1 MRLVFFD
8 FTINYGGG
16 PQGTVY
22 LAERLNADN
31 EVHII
36 DAYGACDLYCEAIK
50 KADIPLHILN
60 PNPKRTYIG
69 SKGKLLARVKAL
81 LQQIPE
87 LWRLRRRLVKK
98 VLEIS
103 PDMIW
108 VSNEKSLVLLV
119 SSSRLRE
126 YPLVMYMRGWCTPD
140 QVGNCLRWLLKHKVA
155 AIIAHSRATISQ
167 LKRLGIP
174 DKKLHFTRNT
184 IDMEKTEQ
192 DAQKTL
198 EKALLG
204 TDKWP
209 RMLLPAARPVHEKGH
224 LTAVKAMARLK
235 SAGYNPALWLPGKIP
250 TGVDNSFIDQLQRL
264 IEQLGVKDNIFFLG
278 WCENMPALI
287 KSCDIVILP
296 THTEGFPRVILEAML
311 LKRPVCATPV
321 GGIPEVVKH
330 GETGL
335 LFDVDDDQVLAEQIK
350 KIITEQSIRE
360 RFVQQA
366 YDFVRKKFRSCDHT
380 RAVMEA
386 FRSVADH
393 HEK

>member
-22 LAERLNADN
+22 MAERLNADN

-36 DAYGACDLYCEAIK
+36 DAYGACNLYCEAIK

-69 SKGKLLARVKAL
+69 SKGKLLVRIKAFV
-81 LQQIPE
+81 QQIPE
-87 LWRLRRRLVKK
+87 LWRLQKRLVKK

-108 VSNEKSLVLLV
+108 VNNEKSLVLLV
-119 SSSRLRE
+119 SSSRLRK

-140 QVGNCLRWLLKHKVA
+140 QVSSCLRWLLKHKVA

-167 LKRLGIP
+167 LKRAGVP

-192 DAQKTL
+192 DARKTL
-198 EKALLG
+198 EKALPG

-209 RMLLPAARPVHEKGH
+209 RMLLPAARPVREKGH
-224 LTAVKAMARLK
+224 LTAVKAIARLK
-235 SAGYNPALWLPGKIP
+235 KAGYEPALWLPGKIAI
-250 TGVDNSFIDQLQRL
+250 GVDSSFIDQLQKL

-321 GGIPEVVKH
+321 GGIPEAIED
-330 GETGL
+330 GRTGL
-335 LFDVDDDQVLAEQIK
+335 LFDVDDAHALAARIEK
-350 KIITEQSIRE
+350 LVSESETRE
-360 RFVQQA
+360 RIVQRA
-366 YDFVRKKFRSCDHT
+366 YDFVRKEYISDYHT
-380 RAVMEA
+380 NAVMKVFESA
-386 FRSVADH
+386 ASHD
-393 HEK
+393 